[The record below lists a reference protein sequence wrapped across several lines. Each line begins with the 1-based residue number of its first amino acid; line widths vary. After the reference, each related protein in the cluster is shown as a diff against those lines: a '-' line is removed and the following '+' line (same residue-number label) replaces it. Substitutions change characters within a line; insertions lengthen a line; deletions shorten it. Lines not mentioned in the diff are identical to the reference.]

1 MRQHVVINKPIYL
14 TDRQMEIIDK
24 LRKGY
29 KLAFCWV
36 DRHEKWFC
44 LINSLDEI
52 INIRPDV
59 GRKLIEKQIVVYS
72 GSEKQQTNYTLNP
85 RLK

>member
-1 MRQHVVINKPIYL
+1 
-14 TDRQMEIIDK
+14 MEIIDK

-29 KLAFCWV
+29 KLALCWV

-72 GSEKQQTNYTLNP
+72 GSEKQQTNYVLNP